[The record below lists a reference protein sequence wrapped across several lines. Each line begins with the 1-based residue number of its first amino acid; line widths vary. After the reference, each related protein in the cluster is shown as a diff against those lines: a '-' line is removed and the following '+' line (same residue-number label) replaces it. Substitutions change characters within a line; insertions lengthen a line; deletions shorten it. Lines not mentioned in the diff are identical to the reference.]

1 MYEKEVEVPENVQ
14 VEVAGTKVK
23 VSGKKGTLE
32 RDFKGLSGIKIEK
45 SDKKIKVSTESDIRK
60 SKAVVGSI
68 IAHIKNMFHGV
79 TEGYSAELK
88 VIYSH
93 FPATVKAEGRK
104 VFIQNFLGEKTP
116 RISKIVGNDTKVEI
130 KGADIMVSGTDIEA
144 VGQTAANM
152 EQATI
157 IRKHDRKVF
166 QDGIYITKKPKGKT
180 LK

>member
-1 MYEKEVEVPENVQ
+1 MYEKEVEIPENVQ
-14 VEVAGTKVK
+14 VEIAGTTVK
-23 VSGKKGTLE
+23 ISGTKGTLE
-32 RDFKGLSGIKIEK
+32 RSFKGLFSIKIEK
-45 SDKKIKVSTESDIRK
+45 SDKKIKVSTGSDIRK

-93 FPATVKAEGRK
+93 FPATVKIGDRK
-104 VFIQNFLGEKTP
+104 VLIQNFLGEKTP
-116 RISKIVGNDTKVEI
+116 RISKIVGDDTKVEV
-130 KGADIMVSGTDIEA
+130 KGADILVSGTDIES

-152 EQATI
+152 EQATK

-166 QDGIYITKKPKGKT
+166 QDGIYITKKPKGKIM
-180 LK
+180 K